1 VRRAIGGR
9 VVGPGAANA
18 QSSKKITN
26 PKSQVKNWHMKE
38 SLMPLDMRSAS
49 AWTWQRWRRE
59 RRWRARGRWRGEGE
73 RLEAPGAVSRAH
85 NHLHQEDEDEYL
97 GVPIDGG
104 TQGSVEEAAEAG
116 PRVALLL

>member
-1 VRRAIGGR
+1 MGGR

-26 PKSQVKNWHMKE
+26 PKTQVKNWHVKE

-49 AWTWQRWRRE
+49 AWTRQRWGLERQGRE
-59 RRWRARGRWRGEGE
+59 RGRWRGEGE

-85 NHLHQEDEDEYL
+85 NHLHQEDEDEDG
-97 GVPIDGG
+97 GVPVDGSAQCG
-104 TQGSVEEAAEAG
+104 VEEAAEAG